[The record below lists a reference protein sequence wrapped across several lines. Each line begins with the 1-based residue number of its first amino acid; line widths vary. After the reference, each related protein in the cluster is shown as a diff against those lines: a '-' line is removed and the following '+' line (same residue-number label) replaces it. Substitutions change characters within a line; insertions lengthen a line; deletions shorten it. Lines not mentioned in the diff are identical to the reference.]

1 MWEGAPRGN
10 DCKAIGGLTGAN
22 IRRDWVGENSGFL
35 IILYPPDLTTIELI
49 MSRSTAQ
56 PHRATVFIAASEVD
70 ANLYYATKFI
80 APDPFIYLEIKGE
93 RILVM
98 NDLEMDRAKSQASV
112 DRVLSYSEIERRARD
127 HGVAAP
133 WSVDIIHVVLRDAKI
148 KQVLVPANFP
158 FSHASR
164 LQELGYQVHSKPDP
178 FYEQR
183 VVKTADEIRH
193 IEEAQR
199 ATEEA
204 VAAAHAVLRQASIK
218 KDELWFDGAVL
229 TSERIKKLINVTL
242 MESDCVAQHTI
253 VAGGEQACDPHNEG
267 SGPLP
272 AHRSIIFDVF
282 PRSAATRYFADMS
295 RTVVQGKPGP
305 QLIKLYQIVK
315 DAQEEA
321 IDKIKDGA
329 DGMKI
334 HRGICERFE
343 RAGYKTGLVNGR
355 MQGYFH
361 GTGHGVGLDIH
372 EAPRISRTGSLLQEG
387 HVVTV
392 EPGLYYPGLG
402 AIRIEDMVLV
412 TSNGCRNLTNFPKVF
427 ELD

>member
-1 MWEGAPRGN
+1 MSEATSQAP
-10 DCKAIGGLTGAN
+10 C
-22 IRRDWVGENSGFL
+22 
-35 IILYPPDLTTIELI
+35 
-49 MSRSTAQ
+49 
-56 PHRATVFIAASEVD
+56 ATVFIAASETD
-70 ANLYYATKFI
+70 SNLYYATKFI

-98 NDLEMDRAKSQASV
+98 SDLEMDRAKSQASV
-112 DRVLSYSEIERRARD
+112 DRVLSYSEIERRVKSQGIAEP
-127 HGVAAP
+127 G
-133 WSVDIIHVVLRDAKI
+133 SVDIVHVVLRDAGI
-148 KQVLVPANFP
+148 TQLLVPSNFP
-158 FSHASR
+158 FSHAIR
-164 LQELGYQVHSKPDP
+164 LQALGYRIEAKGEP
-178 FYEQR
+178 FYERR
-183 VVKTADEIRH
+183 VVKTAEEVRH
-193 IEEAQR
+193 IEATQR
-199 ATEEA
+199 ATEAA
-204 VAAAHAVLRQASIK
+204 VEAAHDTLRRATIK
-218 KDELWFDGAVL
+218 GDNLWLDNAPL
-229 TSERIKKLINVTL
+229 TSERVKKLINVKL
-242 MESDCVAQHTI
+242 MECECVAQHTI

-282 PRSAATRYFADMS
+282 PRSAASRYFADMS
-295 RTVVQGKPGP
+295 RTVVRGRPSPELKR
-305 QLIKLYQIVK
+305 LYHTVK

-321 IDKIKDGA
+321 IGKIKDGA
-329 DGMKI
+329 DGLKI
-334 HRGICERFE
+334 HQGICERFD

-402 AIRIEDMVLV
+402 AVRIEDMVLV
-412 TSNGCRNLTNFPKVF
+412 TRDGCRNLTNFPKTF

>member
-1 MWEGAPRGN
+1 MTRAPSQAH
-10 DCKAIGGLTGAN
+10 KAIL
-22 IRRDWVGENSGFL
+22 
-35 IILYPPDLTTIELI
+35 
-49 MSRSTAQ
+49 
-56 PHRATVFIAASEVD
+56 FIAASETD
-70 ANLYYATKFI
+70 SNLYYATKFM
-80 APDPFIYLEIKGE
+80 APDPFVYLEIKGE
-93 RILVM
+93 RIMVM

-112 DRVLSYSEIERRARD
+112 DRVLSYSEIEKRARD
-127 HGVAAP
+127 HGAASP
-133 WSVDIIHVVLRDAKI
+133 GSADIVHVILRDAKI
-148 KQVLVPANFP
+148 KHVLVPGNFP
-158 FSHASR
+158 FCHAAR
-164 LQELGYQVHSKPDP
+164 LQELGYQVHAKADP

-183 VVKTADEIRH
+183 VVKTVEEIRH
-193 IEEAQR
+193 IEMAQR

-204 VAAAHAVLRQASIK
+204 VAAAHDMLRRASIEG
-218 KDELWFDGAVL
+218 DTMWLDGSPL
-229 TSERIKKLINVTL
+229 TSERVKKLINVKL
-242 MESDCVAQHTI
+242 MEGDCVAQHTI

-267 SGPLP
+267 SGSLP

-282 PRSAATRYFADMS
+282 PRSATSRYFADMS
-295 RTVVQGKPGP
+295 RTVVRGVPSVELK
-305 QLIKLYQIVK
+305 KLYQTVK

-321 IDKIKDGA
+321 ITKIKDGA

-334 HRGICERFE
+334 HRRICERFE
-343 RAGYKTGLVNGR
+343 KAGYKTGLVNGR

-402 AIRIEDMVLV
+402 AVRIEDMVLV
-412 TSNGCRNLTNFPKVF
+412 TKDGCQNLTNFPKKF

>member
-1 MWEGAPRGN
+1 MPELTPQAP
-10 DCKAIGGLTGAN
+10 
-22 IRRDWVGENSGFL
+22 
-35 IILYPPDLTTIELI
+35 
-49 MSRSTAQ
+49 
-56 PHRATVFIAASEVD
+56 RATVFIAATETDS
-70 ANLYYATKFI
+70 NLYYTTRFI

-98 NDLEMDRAKSQASV
+98 SDLEMDRAKSQASV
-112 DRVLSYSEIERRARD
+112 DRVLSYTEIERRAKSQ
-127 HGVAAP
+127 GIAEP
-133 WSVDIIHVVLRDAKI
+133 GSIDIIHIVLREAGI
-148 KQVLVPANFP
+148 TQLLVPANFP

-164 LQELGYQVHSKPDP
+164 LQELGYQIQAKREP

-183 VVKTADEIRH
+183 VVKTAEEVRH
-193 IEEAQR
+193 IEAAQR
-199 ATEEA
+199 ATEAA
-204 VAAAHAVLRQASIK
+204 VAAAHEILHGATITNDQ
-218 KDELWFDGAVL
+218 LWLDGALL
-229 TSERIKKLINVTL
+229 TSERVKKLINVKL
-242 MESDCVAQHTI
+242 MECDCVAQHTI

-282 PRSAATRYFADMS
+282 PRSATTRYFADMS
-295 RTVVQGKPGP
+295 RTVVRGTPSP
-305 QLIKLYQIVK
+305 ELTRLYQTVK

-321 IDKIKDGA
+321 ITKVKDGA
-329 DGMKI
+329 DGMRI
-334 HRGICERFE
+334 HQGICERFE
-343 RAGYKTGLVNGR
+343 KAGYKTGVVNGR

-402 AIRIEDMVLV
+402 AVRIEDMVLV
-412 TSNGCRNLTNFPKVF
+412 TRDGCRNLTNYPKTF

>member
-1 MWEGAPRGN
+1 M
-10 DCKAIGGLTGAN
+10 KA
-22 IRRDWVGENSGFL
+22 SSS
-35 IILYPPDLTTIELI
+35 PQ
-49 MSRSTAQ
+49 SQ
-56 PHRATVFIAASEVD
+56 RATVFIAASETD

-98 NDLEMDRAKSQASV
+98 SDLEMDRAKSQSSV
-112 DRVLSYSEIERRARD
+112 DRVLSYSEVEGRAKTQ
-127 HGVAAP
+127 GIAEPGTVE
-133 WSVDIIHVVLRDAKI
+133 VVHILLRESGI
-148 KQVLVPANFP
+148 TQIQVPVNFP
-158 FSHASR
+158 FGHAVKFQS
-164 LQELGYQVHSKPDP
+164 LGYQLHPKRDP

-183 VVKTADEIRH
+183 VVKTVEEVRF
-193 IEEAQR
+193 IEAAQR

-204 VAAAHAVLRQASIK
+204 VVAAHDMLRQASISN
-218 KDELWFDGAVL
+218 DQLWFEGVPL
-229 TSERIKKLINVTL
+229 TSERVKKLINVKL
-242 MESDCVAQHTI
+242 MERDCVAQHTI

-272 AHRSIIFDVF
+272 AYRSIIFDVF
-282 PRSAATRYFADMS
+282 PRSATNRYFADMS
-295 RTVVQGKPGP
+295 RTVVRGTPSPELKR
-305 QLIKLYQIVK
+305 LYQTVL

-321 IDKIKDGA
+321 ITKVKDGA
-329 DGMKI
+329 DGKRI
-334 HRGICERFE
+334 HQGICTRFE
-343 RAGYKTGLVNGR
+343 KAGYQTGLVNGR

-372 EAPRISRTGSLLQEG
+372 EMPRISRTGSLLQEG

-402 AIRIEDMVLV
+402 AVRIEDMVLV
-412 TSNGCRNLTNFPKVF
+412 TKDGCRNLTNSPKIF